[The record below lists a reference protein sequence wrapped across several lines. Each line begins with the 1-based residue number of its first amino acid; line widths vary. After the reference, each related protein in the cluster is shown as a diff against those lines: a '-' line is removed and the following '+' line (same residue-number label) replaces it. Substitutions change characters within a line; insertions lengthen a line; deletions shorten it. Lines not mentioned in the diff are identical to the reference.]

1 MTDLLHNLI
10 VPSKKRLLLFSLQV
24 VAALF
29 ILIFPVSSLFAQ
41 MTNNPFSKP
50 IEANDDIIVVGYKEF
65 ATLPSIDGESAL
77 AMDLET
83 EPGGDRYF
91 VNALQG
97 ILYTIKDGGAVTE
110 FLDLTDANWS
120 VSLRWTVLERGF
132 TGLAIHPEFN
142 NVGTAG
148 YGKFYTLLDSSNT
161 EPEPGFTPAEDG
173 NDAHDT
179 LLLEWKMSDASSKIY
194 DGEAPRVLMRME
206 QPYGNHNGGQ
216 IAFNPLAKY
225 STPEF
230 GTLYI
235 SIGDGGSG
243 GDPMNM
249 SQNLTSIFGK
259 ILRINPLGFNS
270 SNGQYGI
277 PEDNPF
283 VNNSDTSIL
292 REIYVYGTR
301 SPNRI
306 AWDAN
311 NGQMYVADI
320 GQNTVEEISPV
331 NAGANLGWKVWE
343 GSFRYVS
350 RNGVDVADPRNDPEM
365 TFPVVEWDQKDPLLQ
380 RSSVA
385 SSGLAVYRGSDIPQ
399 LQNLLIFAELISGE
413 VFYVSADQLPK
424 GGQDAIR
431 RILLRNRDGN
441 KTFLQV
447 IQEKNVEQ
455 GQDEAYRADVRIAH
469 TTDGKLFL
477 LNKRDGVIR
486 LLTE

>member
-1 MTDLLHNLI
+1 
-10 VPSKKRLLLFSLQV
+10 
-24 VAALF
+24 
-29 ILIFPVSSLFAQ
+29 

-206 QPYGNHNGGQ
+206 QPY
-216 IAFNPLAKY
+216 L
-225 STPEF
+225 S
-230 GTLYI
+230 
-235 SIGDGGSG
+235 
-243 GDPMNM
+243 
-249 SQNLTSIFGK
+249 
-259 ILRINPLGFNS
+259 
-270 SNGQYGI
+270 
-277 PEDNPF
+277 
-283 VNNSDTSIL
+283 
-292 REIYVYGTR
+292 
-301 SPNRI
+301 
-306 AWDAN
+306 
-311 NGQMYVADI
+311 
-320 GQNTVEEISPV
+320 
-331 NAGANLGWKVWE
+331 
-343 GSFRYVS
+343 
-350 RNGVDVADPRNDPEM
+350 
-365 TFPVVEWDQKDPLLQ
+365 
-380 RSSVA
+380 
-385 SSGLAVYRGSDIPQ
+385 
-399 LQNLLIFAELISGE
+399 LIHI
-413 VFYVSADQLPK
+413 
-424 GGQDAIR
+424 
-431 RILLRNRDGN
+431 
-441 KTFLQV
+441 
-447 IQEKNVEQ
+447 
-455 GQDEAYRADVRIAH
+455 
-469 TTDGKLFL
+469 
-477 LNKRDGVIR
+477 
-486 LLTE
+486 